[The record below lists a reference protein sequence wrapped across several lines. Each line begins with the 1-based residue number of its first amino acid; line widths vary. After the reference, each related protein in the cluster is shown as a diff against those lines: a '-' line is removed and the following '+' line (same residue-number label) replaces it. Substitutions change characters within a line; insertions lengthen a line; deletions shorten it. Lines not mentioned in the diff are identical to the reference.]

1 MVVILSSQQ
10 QQQKQKNVPMSILW
24 AHMTTLILVRLLA
37 KNPVKNIRNWAVQ
50 CTARLKVGN
59 KWDWTS
65 VGGNWKHILLHLLIA
80 CICSHSSTRISVST
94 FFSQFE
100 IQEPIGHPY
109 SLLTQRTTVTQHMS
123 QLGFNRFNI
132 SLKLLFQIFFLEK
145 LQVPGSRPHFYG
157 YYWIS

>member
-1 MVVILSSQQ
+1 MCLYDHPDFGEALRCLRKIPSKTSGIEPC
-10 QQQKQKNVPMSILW
+10 NAP
-24 AHMTTLILVRLLA
+24 
-37 KNPVKNIRNWAVQ
+37 
-50 CTARLKVGN
+50 RLKVGN

-65 VGGNWKHILLHLLIA
+65 VGGNWKHILLHLLIT
-80 CICSHSSTRISVST
+80 CTCSHSTRISVST

-109 SLLTQRTTVTQHMS
+109 SLLTQHTTVTQHMS

-157 YYWIS
+157 HYWIS